1 MTAEIINLRQV
12 RKTRARTRDQQL
24 ASDNRAKYGLTKE
37 QREKARLAREKAAK
51 RLDQLKRGE
60 AIDETTDD
68 IDPGNV
74 S

>member
-12 RKTRARTRDQQL
+12 RKRCERVEDERRA
-24 ASDNRAKYGLTKE
+24 SENRAQYGLTKK
-37 QREKARLAREKAAK
+37 QREEARAQRELAKK
-51 RLDQLKRGE
+51 RLDQLQRGE

-68 IDPGNV
+68 LDPGNV